1 MARKAVEPK
10 KKEIKEDT
18 LDITSLKKELE
29 DFALEEKNNIINEIS
44 TKVDEQIELKVTKRL
59 KEEEK
64 KINRGKT
71 GKIIRRDI
79 IIILLLAVIG
89 YFGYC
94 LFDVDYFNIRTKVV
108 EKPSNSDNK
117 NPSVKEPD
125 NNDEPVVDKHDTAY
139 YIENYGYLI
148 DNLLIEDESV
158 YSLFSDTTKENIK
171 NELVLKIAYKNLHQS
186 GITIEQ
192 NMLTFK
198 SSEMLTTA
206 RKIFGANINVTNE
219 MFNYNNIK
227 FMFYNDTYLG
237 LVEEETNVGLLTRIE
252 GAKEVNDR
260 IIFDIII
267 AKLTPENKLLNQSN
281 EVVLE
286 EYHDEDLLNLKDKLT
301 TYQISFEKE
310 NDNYIFDNIKAK

>member
-1 MARKAVEPK
+1 MVKKVVEPK
-10 KKEIKEDT
+10 KKDIKEDT
-18 LDITSLKKELE
+18 LDIKSLKKELAE
-29 DFALEEKNNIINEIS
+29 YAVEEKNNILNEIS
-44 TKVDEQIELKVTKRL
+44 TKIDEQIELKVTKRL

-94 LFDVDYFNIRTKVV
+94 LFDVDYFNIRTKVI
-108 EKPSNSDNK
+108 EKPSDNANK
-117 NPSVKEPD
+117 NPSIKEPD
-125 NNDEPVVDKHDTAY
+125 NNEPVVDEHDTAY

-158 YSLFSDTTKENIK
+158 YDLFSNTITKENIK
-171 NELVLKIAYKNLHQS
+171 NDLVLKIAYKNLHQN

-198 SSEMLTTA
+198 SNELLATA
-206 RKIFGANINVTNE
+206 RKIFGSNINVTNE

-237 LVEEETNVGLLTRIE
+237 LDEEETNVGLLTRIE
-252 GAKEVNDR
+252 SAKEENGK

-286 EYHDEDLLNLKDKLT
+286 EYHDEDLLSIKDNLT

-310 NDNYIFDNIKAK
+310 NDNYIFNSIKAK